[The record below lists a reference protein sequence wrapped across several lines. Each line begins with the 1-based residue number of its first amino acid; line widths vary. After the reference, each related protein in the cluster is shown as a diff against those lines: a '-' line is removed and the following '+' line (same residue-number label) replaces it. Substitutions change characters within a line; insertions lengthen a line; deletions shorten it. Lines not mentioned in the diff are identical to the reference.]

1 MGSSLHI
8 PLLADTGC
16 HAQGPGWAQLLAEQ
30 RPAWLV
36 AELGA
41 AGRAHTQD
49 YLLLTKHQDPSDALQ
64 CCFCCSCSLLPQS
77 FGTFGRFDCP
87 PAWEQKPGLLMS
99 GHGGSLGPSTA
110 AGACQAWLPSPHS
123 SRNSQVLLP
132 QQLPST
138 QTLQITPPKQWGH
151 HKKPVNGTNCP
162 F

>member
-64 CCFCCSCSLLPQS
+64 CCFCCHSHLVHLEGLIVLLHGNRSLDCSCQAMEAAWAPAQPLEPARPGCHPHTAPETHRCCCLSNCQAHRHSKSLHQNNGATTKSLLMVPIAPS
-77 FGTFGRFDCP
+77 
-87 PAWEQKPGLLMS
+87 KP
-99 GHGGSLGPSTA
+99 HG
-110 AGACQAWLPSPHS
+110 
-123 SRNSQVLLP
+123 
-132 QQLPST
+132 
-138 QTLQITPPKQWGH
+138 
-151 HKKPVNGTNCP
+151 
-162 F
+162 

>member
-87 PAWEQKPGLLMS
+87 PAWEQKPAHVRPRRQPGPQHSRWSLPGLAAIPTQLQKLTGAAASAIAKHTDTPNHSPKTM
-99 GHGGSLGPSTA
+99 GPPQK
-110 AGACQAWLPSPHS
+110 AC
-123 SRNSQVLLP
+123 
-132 QQLPST
+132 
-138 QTLQITPPKQWGH
+138 
-151 HKKPVNGTNCP
+151 
-162 F
+162 